1 MWIGWPLQTE
11 AAECAPARQ
20 DAGGVWARGRA
31 GRGHREEVRHGEL
44 AAQQAA
50 LLQTRR
56 QIQRQLLPPRWEL
69 ELCNHGEAFSW
80 FKAPTSPSSVFF

>member
-69 ELCNHGEAFSW
+69 ELCNHGEG
-80 FKAPTSPSSVFF
+80 PYYGLLLV